1 MLSWWFWLLCRMV
14 FFATAHSKRPC
25 DGLAGT
31 IKRLAQ
37 RASLQIGKRQQILTP
52 LALFEWALQSLPKID
67 FVFLF
72 LKNSI
77 FFKKLRLFTSWDTSW
92 HFFQVHNPNKKW
104 LEISVSE
111 NSIIRWVYKVVKKG
125 LRKIWNNSRSV
136 LLGDSKYSRSGS
148 QIKEGEVQMVVNN
161 WRNHPCTKIPN
172 ESIPRSLQKVVKSS
186 KSPIN

>member
-1 MLSWWFWLLCRMV
+1 MLSWWFWFLCRMV

-31 IKRLAQ
+31 IKRL
-37 RASLQIGKRQQILTP
+37 
-52 LALFEWALQSLPKID
+52 
-67 FVFLF
+67 
-72 LKNSI
+72 